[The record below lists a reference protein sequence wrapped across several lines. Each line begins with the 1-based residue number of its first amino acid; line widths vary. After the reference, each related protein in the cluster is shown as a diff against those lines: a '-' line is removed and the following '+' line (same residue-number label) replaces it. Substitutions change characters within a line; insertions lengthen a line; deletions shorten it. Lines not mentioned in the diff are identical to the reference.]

1 MELIPTQSGSA
12 GPAAHG
18 THAQAR
24 DCDPACCGGD
34 LWGENRESG
43 KGLESTA
50 KFPLTEAFRASQQRK
65 YSPFK
70 AETIEVEVRNT
81 L

>member
-18 THAQAR
+18 AHAQAR

-34 LWGENRESG
+34 LWEETRESG
-43 KGLESTA
+43 NGLESTA
-50 KFPLTEAFRASQQRK
+50 KSPLTEAFRASQQRK
-65 YSPFK
+65 YFPFK
-70 AETIEVEVRNT
+70 AETTEVEYFHT